1 MTEATQ
7 EASVTTE
14 SPPSEK
20 NGLLRGLA
28 RLFRHPVE
36 TTMKTV
42 RDSGVG
48 VTGVVV
54 TIVILGILAAIG
66 GPPLWRLITDAR
78 EHKLNSNLQ
87 EAAQVVRDR
96 LTLEPEWMA
105 ETGALAGVSGANG
118 APNTAMLTA
127 LVEDLPFTWE
137 NTWPLTPGTDSDETI
152 KMQFIDHDTTVNVA
166 LAANNVPP
174 KADWLLADW
183 RAVRV
188 QAGNSDGAWACA
200 LIVIRPNVPEA
211 SVYLATASDNI
222 EADSFVTNPTS
233 FPTTAADQQRT
244 MNAWLGGIWY
254 DSGESYATG
263 TASEQHCS
271 PVGETGTPKDD
282 HTWLPMSANAW
293 LIDSDGGAAA
303 TADRTFSRNL

>member
-20 NGLLRGLA
+20 SGLLRGLA

-87 EAAQVVRDR
+87 EAAQVMRDR
-96 LTLEPEWMA
+96 LTLEPEWMG
-105 ETGALAGVSGANG
+105 TDGVPDKAGT
-118 APNTAMLTA
+118 TAAAADGKPTASLLTA
-127 LVEDLPFTWE
+127 LVEDLPFTWSDSWE
-137 NTWPLTPGTDSDETI
+137 LTPGSDNDETI
-152 KMQFIDHDTTVNVA
+152 HVEFVADHIAEKEAGTA
-166 LAANNVPP
+166 IPP
-174 KADWLLADW
+174 EVDWLLADW
-183 RAVRV
+183 RAVRL
-188 QAGNSDGAWACA
+188 QASNSDGAWACA
-200 LIVIRPNVPEA
+200 LIVLRPNVTQGGIATTRYVSGGLP
-211 SVYLATASDNI
+211 SGVGATANGKRIMD
-222 EADSFVTNPTS
+222 
-233 FPTTAADQQRT
+233 
-244 MNAWLGGIWY
+244 AWLGGIWY
-254 DSGESYATG
+254 DSGEAYAD
-263 TASEQHCS
+263 ASASNQHCS
-271 PVGETGTPKDD
+271 PVGQTGATPIA
-282 HTWLPMSANAW
+282 HAWYPGSANSW
-293 LIDSDGGAAA
+293 EIDPNGSPAGEN
-303 TADRTFSRNL
+303 RTFGRNL

>member
-20 NGLLRGLA
+20 SGLLRGLA

-87 EAAQVVRDR
+87 EAAQVMRDR
-96 LTLEPEWMA
+96 LTLEPEWMGTRGVPA
-105 ETGALAGVSGANG
+105 KSASPLGVADGKPETAL
-118 APNTAMLTA
+118 LTA
-127 LVEDLPFTWE
+127 LVEDLPFTWSSD
-137 NTWPLTPGTDSDETI
+137 WALTPGNDNDETI
-152 KMQFIDHDTTVNVA
+152 RVEFVADGASVLEATTGGA
-166 LAANNVPP
+166 PP
-174 KADWLLADW
+174 QTDWLLADW
-183 RAVRV
+183 RAVRL
-188 QAGNSDGAWACA
+188 QAANSDGAWACA
-200 LIVIRPNVPEA
+200 LIVLRPNVEQA
-211 SVYLATASDNI
+211 KV
-222 EADSFVTNPTS
+222 V
-233 FPTTAADQQRT
+233 TTAIVGTLPSNVTPNTPDGKRV
-244 MNAWLGGIWY
+244 MDAWLGGIWY
-254 DSGESYATG
+254 DSGAAYADIP
-263 TASEQHCS
+263 ASAQHCS
-271 PVGETGTPKDD
+271 PVGATAATSSGPGV
-282 HTWLPMSANAW
+282 WLPENAQTW
-293 LIDSDGGAAA
+293 NIHTEVNTATKAAG
-303 TADRTFSRNL
+303 RTLSRNL